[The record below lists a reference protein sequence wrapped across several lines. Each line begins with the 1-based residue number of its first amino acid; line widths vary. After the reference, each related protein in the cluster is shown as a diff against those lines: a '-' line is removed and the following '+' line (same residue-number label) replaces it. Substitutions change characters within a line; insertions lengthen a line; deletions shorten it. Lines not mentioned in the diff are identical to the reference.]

1 MKRIVLIAV
10 ALCCMI
16 AVSAQEQNRKQLSL
30 KEKVKRVETLNR
42 QSHAVTQKLDSIV
55 NDDNSK
61 LVFEYDNHF
70 RRTSMK
76 TLLGNVVFVDQQF
89 VYDNNGHLSY
99 TTTVTPFYSDKY
111 EYSYNA
117 QGLVAEETEYDRHG
131 DSWDPEYKTNYEYD
145 SQGHLTVAIEKEYD
159 EGNWI
164 NYKKMEYSYTAGKLT
179 KVLEYSWGWDGDE
192 WWESDSEVYSYDHA
206 GNCISLLVTYR
217 YPNTD
222 WMNLTKYEY
231 EYDSYGNCVKENNY
245 EYSDSKEWVIEEVI
259 EYTYDA
265 SIPSSSIASY
275 DEIFGELVIK
285 LKSKLLKVVDSS
297 YDDGQLDET
306 TTSILYY
313 SKGSQVADLQT
324 VTLTVSP
331 NPASTFLAI
340 QAEDLRQVEIFSM
353 DGKMVM
359 CLEKGF
365 ESVNISALATG
376 TYLLKATMNNSN
388 VITEKFMKQ

>member
-1 MKRIVLIAV
+1 MKRFLLIAV
-10 ALCCMI
+10 ALCCMM
-16 AVSAQEQNRKQLSL
+16 AVSAQEQSKKQLSL
-30 KEKVKRVETLNR
+30 KERVKRVEMINR
-42 QSHAVTQKLDSIV
+42 QTNSVTEKLDSIV

-61 LVFEYDNHF
+61 LYFEYDNLL

-76 TLLGNVVFVDQQF
+76 MLLGDTVFVDQQF
-89 VYDNNGHLSY
+89 FYDNDGHLSY
-99 TTTVTPFYSDKY
+99 TTSVSPFYSDKY

-145 SQGHLTVAIEKEYD
+145 SQGLLTVAIEKEYD

-192 WWESDSEVYSYDHA
+192 WWESDSEVYSYDQA
-206 GNCISLLVTYR
+206 GNCISLLLTYR

-222 WMNLTKYEY
+222 WKNLTKYEY
-231 EYDSYGNCVKENNY
+231 EYDNHGNCLKETNY
-245 EYSDSKEWVIEEVI
+245 EYSDSKGWTLNEVL

-265 SIPSSSIASY
+265 TTPSSSIAGY
-275 DEIFGELVIK
+275 DEIFENLVIEM
-285 LKSKLLKVVDSS
+285 KSKLLKVVDKT

-306 TTSILYY
+306 ITSILYY

-324 VTLTVSP
+324 VTLIVSP
-331 NPASTFLAI
+331 NPASTFLSI
-340 QAEDLRQVEIFSM
+340 QAENLRQVEIFSM
-353 DGKMVM
+353 DGKMVI
-359 CLEKGF
+359 CLENGF
-365 ESVNISALATG
+365 ESVNVSTLATG
-376 TYLLKATMNNSN
+376 NYLLKATKNDGN
-388 VITEKFMKQ
+388 VITQKFMKN